1 MNAKQ
6 EILALLEIT
15 ENDDW
20 NDMRN
25 FHERIRAILETH
37 ELVPVD
43 QHAEMQR
50 LLLPYAGLKLRD
62 GEVMPV
68 DGEGIVECLTRVLQ
82 AFESLRITC
91 GEQWGRALTEKKP
104 FDPTLCGFQWMG
116 PHSDGLWENAEWQI
130 LKTADGNLAVARS
143 KLQSWSTAYLEHAPW
158 PATQSD
164 GETLLRLL
172 GVLAK

>member
-1 MNAKQ
+1 MNATQ
-6 EILALLEIT
+6 EILDALYRLDVPRKNPRLERAIHDNT
-15 ENDDW
+15 DD
-20 NDMRN
+20 
-25 FHERIRAILETH
+25 IRAILETH

-68 DGEGIVECLTRVLQ
+68 DGEGLVECLTRVLQ
-82 AFESLRITC
+82 AFEALRT
-91 GEQWGRALTEKKP
+91 
-104 FDPTLCGFQWMG
+104 
-116 PHSDGLWENAEWQI
+116 GLRGKASC
-130 LKTADGNLAVARS
+130 DC
-143 KLQSWSTAYLEHAPW
+143 PW

-172 GVLAK
+172 GVLG

>member
-1 MNAKQ
+1 MNATQ
-6 EILALLEIT
+6 EILDALYRLDVPRKNPRLERAIHDNT
-15 ENDDW
+15 DD
-20 NDMRN
+20 
-25 FHERIRAILETH
+25 IRAILETH

-68 DGEGIVECLTRVLQ
+68 DGEGLVECLTRVLQ
-82 AFESLRITC
+82 AFEALRTPVIPPIDS
-91 GEQWGRALTEKKP
+91 RP
-104 FDPTLCGFQWMG
+104 FDPTLCGFEPLYEGAWG
-116 PHSDGLWENAEWQI
+116 AALPNVAFTIKKRHSWCEAWQEESEERGAE
-130 LKTADGNLAVARS
+130 KTCDC
-143 KLQSWSTAYLEHAPW
+143 PW

-172 GVLAK
+172 GVLG